1 MLDPKHQRQL
11 TVTMQR
17 PSRLLPTDFRKSFM
31 MRNFVIK
38 WTFNVS
44 RAPCSGRFFGRL
56 ISIMERSL
64 VNKIGRAMLQYHEL
78 EDVSLDVKYFMNKNS
93 R

>member
-1 MLDPKHQRQL
+1 MIEWK
-11 TVTMQR
+11 
-17 PSRLLPTDFRKSFM
+17 
-31 MRNFVIK
+31 
-38 WTFNVS
+38 FNVS
-44 RAPCSGRFFGRL
+44 RAPCWGIFFRRL

-78 EDVSLDVKYFMNKNS
+78 EDDLLDVEYFISKNS